1 MGNLIL
7 PVPYSNLMAPP
18 WRLPNFETRQ
28 VPLRWSYGGTFTVPA
43 LSLVSNVSIPMNGDS
58 DFECRELA
66 FNVATIPG
74 GTVTTPGAIRV
85 RFKNSMGKRLS
96 SDLLDVESLEGP
108 LPISMIL
115 PRANKFYI
123 DIQNLDSSDLSV
135 QVILKGVELFEP
147 LGINRCMPGFEPE
160 EYIPMYDFYSTPPR
174 GWHDEPFD
182 YYFPLTVLRGARK
195 TTPLPMDPD
204 ADFYWRG
211 ISGYDKANN
220 TALQTLRFV
229 DAFGNQLSQ
238 TYVTQGNALG
248 TAPYARPM
256 YPEVCCPAH
265 SVLTVDQVEY
275 ANGAFDAELR
285 LAMRGVKRF
294 RD

>member
-1 MGNLIL
+1 MSNLIL

-28 VPLRWSYGGTFTVPA
+28 VPLRWSYGGTFTVLA
-43 LSLVSNVSIPMNGDS
+43 STLQSNVSIPMNGDA

-66 FNVATIPG
+66 FYVSTIPG
-74 GTVTTPGAIRV
+74 GTATTPGSIRI
-85 RFKNSMGKRLS
+85 RFKNSLGKRLS
-96 SDLLDVESLEGP
+96 SDLLAIEDYEGP
-108 LPISMIL
+108 MPISMIL
-115 PRANKFYI
+115 PRSSKIYM
-123 DIQNLDSSDLSV
+123 DIQNIDVNDLSV

-160 EYIPMYDFYSTPPR
+160 KYIPMYDFYSVPPD

-182 YYFPLTVLRGARK
+182 YYFPLTCLAGTRK

-211 ISGYDKANN
+211 ITGFDALNN

-238 TYVTQGNALG
+238 GYVVQANALG
-248 TAPYARPM
+248 AAPFARSL
-256 YPEVCCPAH
+256 YPEVCCPAN
-265 SVLTVDQVEY
+265 SVMTVDQVEY
-275 ANGAFDAELR
+275 VNGAFNAEARIAL
-285 LAMRGVKRF
+285 RGVKRF